1 MRMNLCRAYEGR
13 TGGRDIRRR
22 PPVKQT
28 DRRDEYWRELG
39 GEKLNMLRAS
49 PRAWS
54 SRDTCAVAKTDSVC
68 VNFVPN
74 VYQ

>member
-1 MRMNLCRAYEGR
+1 MRMNLCRAYEDR
-13 TGGRDIRRR
+13 TGGRDTRR
-22 PPVKQT
+22 PLVKQT

-49 PRAWS
+49 PRAGS
-54 SRDTCAVAKTDSVC
+54 SKDTCAVAKTDSVC

-74 VYQ
+74 VY